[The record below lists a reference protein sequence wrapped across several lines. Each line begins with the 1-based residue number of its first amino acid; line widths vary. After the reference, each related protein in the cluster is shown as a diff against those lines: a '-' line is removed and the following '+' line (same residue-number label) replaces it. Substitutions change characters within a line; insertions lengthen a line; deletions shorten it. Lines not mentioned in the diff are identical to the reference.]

1 MYFKMIAATLFAWL
15 VGLVIDGNLGHGEA
29 LGFTAF
35 RVLFPMLAI
44 GLCILREIK
53 KEKDR

>member
-1 MYFKMIAATLFAWL
+1 MLAAALFAWL

-44 GLCILREIK
+44 GLCILHEIK
-53 KEKDR
+53 KGNSEK